1 MKHKVAVK
9 YPGKPLEIVEI
20 ESQYRTDVK
29 SLITQDNDTILQ
41 FVIMKQTGD
50 RVFCFACD
58 EEGLYKDLPLNFE
71 MLTQSGNTS
80 FLSRVVGTVVFLV
93 YELEDVYNQEIY
105 DFEIRDITDK
115 DVELAEHL
123 LKEETQQQ
131 ARYLAEVDP
140 HIHDKQE
147 FVFRPIE
154 NLEEFLGGISSSLR
168 QIPMYM
174 IPFAIFDHIQP
185 GTEIE
190 FFLDPAGKH
199 KWAAGVKKPAYSSG
213 EIEFYCK
220 DIIAAKDFTINHYLF
235 RDGEITRKIGEKYFR
250 RFLVAMH
257 SMQLPAFVYVSA
269 DTFEKYFS

>member
-29 SLITQDNDTILQ
+29 SLITKDDDTILQ

-115 DVELAEHL
+115 DIELAEHL
-123 LKEETQQQ
+123 LNEKTQKQ
-131 ARYLAEVDP
+131 AKALAKMDP
-140 HIHDKQE
+140 HIHDKAE
-147 FVFRPIE
+147 FVFQPID
-154 NLEEFLGGISSSLR
+154 NLEEFLKGSSTSLHR
-168 QIPMYM
+168 IPSYL
-174 IPFAIFDHIQP
+174 IPIEIFRVFENKK
-185 GTEIE
+185 TIE
-190 FFLDPAGKH
+190 FYTDPAGTH
-199 KWAAGVKKPAYSSG
+199 KYMAGIRV
-213 EIEFYCK
+213 EIGGWVVFYCNN
-220 DIIAAKDFTINHYLF
+220 AVTAKNF
-235 RDGEITRKIGEKYFR
+235 EIRHGLLKENITTEVREKYMQ
-250 RFLVAMH
+250 RFLI
-257 SMQLPAFVYVSA
+257 SMFKMGLPSFLYVSQ
-269 DTFEKYFS
+269 DTYNKYYS